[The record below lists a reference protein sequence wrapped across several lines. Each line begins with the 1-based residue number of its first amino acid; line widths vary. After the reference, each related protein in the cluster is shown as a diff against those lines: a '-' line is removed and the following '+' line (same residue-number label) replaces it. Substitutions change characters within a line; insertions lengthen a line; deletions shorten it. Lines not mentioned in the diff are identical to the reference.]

1 MASLNTISL
10 VIPPEPSAK
19 SQTLGSQ
26 VQQIIAQ
33 RGAFRHVTESSILAE
48 EHIKSSYVDDVFA
61 GQDEVEIEEDD
72 ESAQQREERSWK
84 VKGKMLEQLK

>member
-1 MASLNTISL
+1 MVSSNTISL

-19 SQTLGSQ
+19 SPTLEAQ

-48 EHIKSSYVDDVFA
+48 EHGKSSDIDDLVESRDE
-61 GQDEVEIEEDD
+61 DEVEED
-72 ESAQQREERSWK
+72 ESAQKREERSWK
-84 VKGKMLEQLK
+84 IKGEMLERLK